1 MTGLLEGMDWHPLWV
16 TARVAVAATAIS
28 LVAGSLLA
36 LLLVRRKVPGR
47 RFLESAVLL
56 PLVLPPTVLGYYLLV
71 LLGRGTPVGRAWEAV
86 FGGPLVFTLGAAVVA
101 ACASTIPLVA
111 RQMIGAF
118 AVINSD
124 ILEAARMDGA
134 GWWRLL
140 WNVELPLVAPAL
152 RAAGAIAFARAT
164 GDFGATIM
172 LAGNIPG
179 RTQTA
184 SVAIYD
190 LMNAGRDGQA
200 LVLVLV
206 VTVIAV
212 TALFAT
218 GSSKNGTTY

>member
-1 MTGLLEGMDWHPLWV
+1 MLTLLAEMDWHPLWV

-36 LLLVRRKVPGR
+36 LLLVRGRLPGR
-47 RFLESAVLL
+47 RLVESAVLL

-71 LLGRGTPVGRAWEAV
+71 LFGRGTPFGAAWEAL
-86 FGGPLVFTLGAAVVA
+86 FGRPLVFTLGAAVVA

-118 AVINSD
+118 ALVSND
-124 ILEAARMDGA
+124 ILEAARIDGA

-140 WNVELPLVAPAL
+140 WEVELPLVSPAL
-152 RAAGAIAFARAT
+152 KAAGAIAFARAT
-164 GDFGATIM
+164 GDFGATLM

-184 SVAIYD
+184 AVAIYD
-190 LMNAGRDGQA
+190 LMNAGRDSQA
-200 LVLVLV
+200 LLLVLI
-206 VTVIAV
+206 VTVIAI
-212 TALFAT
+212 TALFLT
-218 GSSKNGTTY
+218 GGTKNGAAY